1 MKKVESVLNGFL
13 GWGKA
18 RSLNTF
24 PQILFGLLSLIL
36 PKIFIIQRGGGRRKR
51 LPSPCGN
58 ALQAFSS
65 LKFDITLFK
74 VRRKTYEIN

>member
-1 MKKVESVLNGFL
+1 MEKVECVFNGSL

-36 PKIFIIQRGGGRRKR
+36 PKIFIIQRGEGASASHRHIEALSRRLFRCYLTLLYKKLGG
-51 LPSPCGN
+51 
-58 ALQAFSS
+58 
-65 LKFDITLFK
+65 
-74 VRRKTYEIN
+74 